1 MESMWDMQ
9 GSAVKKII
17 VYEFD
22 NIASGT
28 GSHGVHQA
36 GKSLG
41 IPPLPVSIS
50 ILFLSNWPVSNTENL
65 SCLGILIQRLKRIV
79 QPRQAYTCYK
89 QKAKC
94 LF

>member
-1 MESMWDMQ
+1 MQ

-50 ILFLSNWPVSNTENL
+50 ILFLSN
-65 SCLGILIQRLKRIV
+65 
-79 QPRQAYTCYK
+79 
-89 QKAKC
+89 
-94 LF
+94 